1 MKHRVGLGLT
11 LAVCAAAEAA
21 EPTSTAL
28 EPAAADVS
36 IPAPAP
42 AAKSNASRPAI
53 APITAKSTKKPLN
66 LSVGDVRN
74 YMLPNELAEALGAPD
89 ADKNTVV
96 VEGKREL
103 LPMKS
108 ERPVPGG
115 LIAPFW
121 AIAHPLQSWRIFV
134 PDVAHAPKDEPR
146 EPADKVPPPI
156 FRWGP

>member
-1 MKHRVGLGLT
+1 MKRRWGLGLT
-11 LAVCAAAEAA
+11 LAVCAAVEAA
-21 EPTSTAL
+21 EPASMA
-28 EPAAADVS
+28 PAPADAT

-42 AAKSNASRPAI
+42 AAAGTTKPA
-53 APITAKSTKKPLN
+53 PAKPATKPLN
-66 LSVGDVRN
+66 LAVRDVRN
-74 YMLPNELAEALGAPD
+74 YMMPREFAAVLGAPN
-89 ADKNTVV
+89 ADENTVL

-103 LPMKS
+103 LSMKS
-108 ERPVPGG
+108 EQPVPGG
-115 LIAPFW
+115 IIAPFW

>member
-1 MKHRVGLGLT
+1 MKHRVRLGLT

-21 EPTSTAL
+21 EPTMSTASSRKPADAVIPTPT
-28 EPAAADVS
+28 PAAA
-36 IPAPAP
+36 
-42 AAKSNASRPAI
+42 
-53 APITAKSTKKPLN
+53 TKPLN

-74 YMLPNELAEALGAPD
+74 YMLPHELAEALGAPD
-89 ADKNTVV
+89 ADGNTVV

-115 LIAPFW
+115 IIAPFW

-134 PDVAHAPKDEPR
+134 PDVAHAPKDD
-146 EPADKVPPPI
+146 ASL
-156 FRWGP
+156 

>member
-1 MKHRVGLGLT
+1 MKHRVGLGLA
-11 LAVCAAAEAA
+11 LAVCAATEAA
-21 EPTSTAL
+21 EPLSA
-28 EPAAADVS
+28 PAPAPADVS

-42 AAKSNASRPAI
+42 AAKSIATKPATT
-53 APITAKSTKKPLN
+53 PPTAKLAAKPLN
-66 LSVGDVRN
+66 LRVGDIRS
-74 YMLPNELAEALGAPD
+74 YMLPDEYSEALGAPD
-89 ADKNTVV
+89 ADSNTVI

-108 ERPVPGG
+108 EQAVPGG

-134 PDVAHAPKDEPR
+134 PDVQNAPKDHPR
-146 EPADKVPPPI
+146 DPDEKIPPPV